1 MDELSQNDSE
11 FAGAG
16 VDCVAESV
24 GKIDY
29 NLDELE
35 EDDLTSSD
43 IHQVLTDHLLPPVFL
58 ELLELVLFALAP
70 DLILDLWVVMLRVR
84 LCLGDNLFG
93 CLASIALL
101 LRPDLTSLL
110 NLVLAS
116 LDALLSRID
125 LHVHREQQGV
135 GPSIHAELVLGQ
147 LVFQALAW
155 RVVFLDHFDEL
166 VRLKFLMIKDVRL
179 LEDVDHFSHVEGHVL
194 LQTEDGCRALLFVLL
209 LVLLRE
215 VSEHGSELHLELL
228 EHSLSQLEV
237 LVVIAALSL
246 VLGGKGGQLL
256 LEEVLHLVGERWE
269 LAVVSILDS
278 SGTHKCLEEL
288 SLQDHFAGVVDVL
301 GLDLIVAE
309 AVDVSVLLFLGEVVG
324 VVVEDGV
331 ATGGVRVRL
340 VLGLVVAV
348 HEVELA
354 HFTCSQEGVVVL
366 ASLHVDP
373 VELGDGGVLVDDLT
387 VAEEA
392 PHLTQSHTEALLRFL
407 CLDLPRVVVIPGL
420 QITVVSQQDVLAFF
434 LDLLWVGLELYQ
446 VRDVDQF
453 LERVL
458 LDLLFGR
465 L

>member
-1 MDELSQNDSE
+1 MESAEEPVLDELSQNDSE

-43 IHQVLTDHLLPPVFL
+43 IHQVLTDHLLSPVFL
-58 ELLELVLFALAP
+58 ELLELVLLALAP

-93 CLASIALL
+93 CLATITLL

-147 LVFQALAW
+147 LVFQALAG
-155 RVVFLDHFDEL
+155 RVVFLDHFNEL
-166 VRLKFLMIKDVRL
+166 VRLKFLMIKDVGL
-179 LEDVDHFSHVEGHVL
+179 LEDVDHFGHVKGHVL
-194 LQTEDGCRALLFVLL
+194 LKTEDGRRALLFVLL

-256 LEEVLHLVGERWE
+256 LEEVLHLV
-269 LAVVSILDS
+269 
-278 SGTHKCLEEL
+278 
-288 SLQDHFAGVVDVL
+288 
-301 GLDLIVAE
+301 
-309 AVDVSVLLFLGEVVG
+309 
-324 VVVEDGV
+324 
-331 ATGGVRVRL
+331 
-340 VLGLVVAV
+340 
-348 HEVELA
+348 
-354 HFTCSQEGVVVL
+354 
-366 ASLHVDP
+366 
-373 VELGDGGVLVDDLT
+373 
-387 VAEEA
+387 
-392 PHLTQSHTEALLRFL
+392 
-407 CLDLPRVVVIPGL
+407 
-420 QITVVSQQDVLAFF
+420 
-434 LDLLWVGLELYQ
+434 
-446 VRDVDQF
+446 
-453 LERVL
+453 
-458 LDLLFGR
+458 
-465 L
+465 